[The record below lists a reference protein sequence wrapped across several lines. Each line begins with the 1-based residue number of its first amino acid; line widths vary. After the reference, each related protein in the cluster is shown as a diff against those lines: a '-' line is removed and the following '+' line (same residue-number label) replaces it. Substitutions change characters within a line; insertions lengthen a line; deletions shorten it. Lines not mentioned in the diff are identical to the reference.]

1 VTWNYAYTPHIWPSI
16 FTLLL
21 VIALAVFAWRRR
33 TIPGAIPFIIGC
45 LFAALWVTGS
55 VLEFAALDPAA
66 KIFWFKFQSVWQLP
80 SVTASTCFILEY
92 AWPGRWLKRR
102 NLALLS
108 IAPLVL
114 VLLVLTND
122 LNHLAWSG
130 FITDSSVLALRGP
143 GIWLT
148 IAYGYGLGLINLVV
162 LAWLFL
168 RSPQHRWPAALMV
181 TGQIGVRIVY
191 FLQQAY
197 LVRSDLPLDVI
208 GIAFVDL
215 MYAIALYGFRIF
227 DPVPLAR
234 QTAISQLREGM
245 LVLDRQGRILS
256 LNPAAERIFGMT
268 ARQVKGRLFKE
279 LLPACPDGFPA
290 DPGGTENEFSLPDA
304 HPPGET
310 LPEGR
315 SLARTPGTARDD
327 EGTAREGVEAGAEI
341 RHYSLEVSLLND
353 FRGLTI
359 GRLLLLHDVTAQK
372 QAQAQQAQAL
382 WAQAT
387 LQEREQLADELH
399 DGLSQNL
406 AFLNLQA
413 QAAQLYLQTGQEK
426 SAQTSLSRLTEAA
439 GQIQEDT
446 RELIDHLLSVSLPSE
461 NFCTTLRRILADFE
475 NQTGMPARLELTGEA
490 IQEDCYDPARL
501 PPPVAVQLVRISQE
515 ALANVRKHARGAR
528 QVMVELKNTDGQV
541 LLSIQDDGSGFEL
554 ADQRS
559 NGKHFGLQVMRQRA
573 ARIGG
578 RIVIDSTPGGGTR
591 VMVEVPVGKDG
602 ETRR

>member
-21 VIALAVFAWRRR
+21 LIALALYAWRRR

-45 LFAALWVTGS
+45 LFAALWVAGA
-55 VLEFAALDPAA
+55 VMEFAALDPAA
-66 KIFWFKFQSVWQLP
+66 KIFWFRFQSVWQLP

-92 AWPGRWLKRR
+92 AWPGRWLKRG

-108 IAPLVL
+108 IVPLVL
-114 VLLVLTND
+114 VILVLTND
-122 LNHLAWSG
+122 LHHLAWSG
-130 FITDSSVLALRGP
+130 FITDSSVLALRGA
-143 GIWLT
+143 GIWMM
-148 IAYGYGLGLINLVV
+148 IAYGYGLGILNLIVLV
-162 LAWLFL
+162 WLFL
-168 RSPQHRWPAALMV
+168 HSPQHRWPVALMV

-215 MYAIALYGFRIF
+215 MYAIALFGFRIF

-245 LVLDRQGRILS
+245 LVLDRQGRVLS
-256 LNPAAERIFGMT
+256 LNPAAERIFCMT

-279 LLPACPDGFPA
+279 LLPACPDGFLA
-290 DPGGTENEFSLPDA
+290 DPGGTEIEFSLPDG
-304 HPPGET
+304 H
-310 LPEGR
+310 
-315 SLARTPGTARDD
+315 
-327 EGTAREGVEAGAEI
+327 REGVEAGSEI

-353 FRGLTI
+353 FRGLNI

-372 QAQAQQAQAL
+372 QAQAQQTQVL

-413 QAAQLYLQTGQEK
+413 QAAQLYLQAGQSET
-426 SAQTSLSRLTEAA
+426 ARANLIRLTEAA

-461 NFCTTLRRILADFE
+461 NFCTILRRILADFE
-475 NQTGMPARLELTGEA
+475 AQTGMPAHLELKGDA
-490 IQEDCYDPARL
+490 IQEDCYDPTRL

-515 ALANVRKHARGAR
+515 ALANVRKHARGAH
-528 QVMVELKNTDGQV
+528 QVSVELKNTDGR
-541 LLSIQDDGSGFEL
+541 LLLTIQDDGPGFDPAERR
-554 ADQRS
+554 A

-578 RIVIDSTPGGGTR
+578 QVMVDSIPGGGTR
-591 VMVEVPVGKDG
+591 VMVEVPLGTDTG
-602 ETRR
+602 MR